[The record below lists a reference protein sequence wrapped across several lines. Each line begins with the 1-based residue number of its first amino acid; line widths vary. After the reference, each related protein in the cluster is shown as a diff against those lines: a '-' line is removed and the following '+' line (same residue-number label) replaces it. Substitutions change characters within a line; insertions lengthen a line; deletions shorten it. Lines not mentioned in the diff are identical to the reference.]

1 MKLTKRQLNQL
12 IKNTLEE
19 IKSKPSLVNER
30 ALAACRKG
38 DCSPPCGPGE
48 ACVDDVQGG
57 CICSPGPFTDPTP
70 LGIAPPT
77 GGPTLTPPI
86 NTRRMR

>member
-1 MKLTKRQLNQL
+1 MKLSDLKRIIAEELNAL
-12 IKNTLEE
+12 RKN
-19 IKSKPSLVNER
+19 KPSLVNER

-77 GGPTLTPPI
+77 TGGPTLTPPI